1 MATRLTPNQKEARK
15 QFTRIRNASRR
26 LEKQGYIIPQQYEN
40 MQMPKRVTKAYLQ
53 ELKSITPAY
62 LREQSSKIVDYD
74 TGLTLQGEE
83 LAEWE
88 AGIRQGL
95 AQNIIQNYRREL
107 TLLRPDVGNRIWSW
121 INDLIE
127 LKGVEAVA
135 TMLEKG
141 AAEGLI
147 IRITFNYNPEEVSL
161 YMGNMSR
168 LLPNIGKRQMQQIEG
183 IIGTDRYTQQI

>member
-15 QFTRIRNASRR
+15 QFTRIRNASKR
-26 LEKQGYIIPQQYEN
+26 LEKQGYIIPSQYEN
-40 MQMPKRVTKAYLQ
+40 LQMPKRVTKAYLQ
-53 ELKSITPAY
+53 ELKSITPSY
-62 LREQSSKIVDYD
+62 LKQQSSKIVDYD

-88 AGIRQGL
+88 AGIQQGL

-121 INDLIE
+121 INELINI
-127 LKGVEAVA
+127 KGIEAVA

-147 IRITFNYNPEEVSL
+147 IRITFNYNPEEVSI

-168 LLPNIGKRQMQQIEG
+168 LLPNVGKRQLQQIDD
-183 IIGTDRYTQQI
+183 IIGSDRYTQNI